1 MSGTMPEPSRPAP
14 APRWHDAPA
23 LLTCENLVAGYTRD
37 IDILRDISAKAWAGR
52 ISCVVG
58 PNGTGKSTLLKAL
71 FGFLKPRAGRVLMN
85 GSEITASPP
94 FRMLGL
100 GLAYLPQRPSLFPY
114 LTVESNLKL
123 GLWHARPK
131 KAVMAE
137 RLERAY
143 ERFPVVR
150 EKRSQPA
157 GQLSGG
163 QQRQVE
169 IARSLM
175 AEPSIYLIDEPTAG
189 VDPQTSEVIYEIV
202 RDLAHDLG
210 KAVLLVDQDIRAA
223 LAITDYVYVV
233 KTGAVFSEGAR
244 EDFGSDTDALV
255 ARWLYASGE

>member
-1 MSGTMPEPSRPAP
+1 MAETASAPQSGHWASAEP
-14 APRWHDAPA
+14 
-23 LLTCENLVAGYTRD
+23 LLSCENLVAGYTRD
-37 IDILRDISAKAWAGR
+37 INILRDLSAKVWAGR

-71 FGFLKPRAGRVLMN
+71 FGFLKPSSGRVTL
-85 GSEITASPP
+85 GGEDISGQPP
-94 FRMLGL
+94 FKMLGA

-131 KAVMAE
+131 KALLAE
-137 RLERAY
+137 KLERAY

-157 GQLSGG
+157 GELSGG

-175 AEPSIYLIDEPTAG
+175 TDPSVYLIDEPTAG
-189 VDPQTSEVIYEIV
+189 VDPQTSEIIYRIV
-202 RDLAHDLG
+202 RDLARDLG

-233 KTGAVFSEGAR
+233 KNGTVFSEGAR

>member
-1 MSGTMPEPSRPAP
+1 MAETASAPQSGHWASAEP
-14 APRWHDAPA
+14 
-23 LLTCENLVAGYTRD
+23 LLSCENLVAGYTRD
-37 IDILRDISAKAWAGR
+37 INILRDLSAKAWAGR
-52 ISCVVG
+52 ISCIVG

-71 FGFLKPRAGRVLMN
+71 FGFLKPSSGRVTL
-85 GSEITASPP
+85 GGEDISGQPP
-94 FRMLGL
+94 FKMLGA

-131 KAVMAE
+131 KALLAE
-137 RLERAY
+137 KLERAY
-143 ERFPVVR
+143 ERFPIIR

-157 GQLSGG
+157 GELSGG

-175 AEPSIYLIDEPTAG
+175 TDPSVYLIDEPTAG
-189 VDPQTSEVIYEIV
+189 VDPQTSEIIYRIV
-202 RDLAHDLG
+202 RDLARDLG

-233 KTGAVFSEGAR
+233 KNGTVFSQGAR

>member
-1 MSGTMPEPSRPAP
+1 MADRPLP

-23 LLTCENLVAGYTRD
+23 LLACESLVAGYTRD

-85 GSEITASPP
+85 GGEITASPP

-131 KAVMAE
+131 KAVLAE

-143 ERFPVVR
+143 ERFPVVL
-150 EKRSQPA
+150 EKRNQPA
-157 GQLSGG
+157 G
-163 QQRQVE
+163 
-169 IARSLM
+169 
-175 AEPSIYLIDEPTAG
+175 
-189 VDPQTSEVIYEIV
+189 
-202 RDLAHDLG
+202 
-210 KAVLLVDQDIRAA
+210 
-223 LAITDYVYVV
+223 
-233 KTGAVFSEGAR
+233 
-244 EDFGSDTDALV
+244 
-255 ARWLYASGE
+255 

>member
-1 MSGTMPEPSRPAP
+1 MAETASAPQSGHWASAEP
-14 APRWHDAPA
+14 
-23 LLTCENLVAGYTRD
+23 LLSCENLVAGYTRD
-37 IDILRDISAKAWAGR
+37 INILRDLSAKAWAGR

-71 FGFLKPRAGRVLMN
+71 FGFLKPSSGRVTL
-85 GSEITASPP
+85 GGEDISGQPP
-94 FRMLGL
+94 FKMLGA

-131 KAVMAE
+131 KALLAE
-137 RLERAY
+137 KLERAY
-143 ERFPVVR
+143 ERFPVIR

-157 GQLSGG
+157 GELSGG

-175 AEPSIYLIDEPTAG
+175 TDPSVYLIDEPTAG
-189 VDPQTSEVIYEIV
+189 VDPQTSEIIYRIV
-202 RDLAHDLG
+202 RDLARDLG

-233 KTGAVFSEGAR
+233 KNGTVFSQGAR

>member
-1 MSGTMPEPSRPAP
+1 MAETASAPQSGHWTAAEP
-14 APRWHDAPA
+14 
-23 LLTCENLVAGYTRD
+23 LLACENLVAGYTRD
-37 IDILRDISAKAWAGR
+37 INILRDLSAKAWAGR

-71 FGFLKPRAGRVLMN
+71 FGFLKPGSGRVTLD
-85 GSEITASPP
+85 GEDITGQPP
-94 FRMLGL
+94 FKMLGA

-123 GLWHARPK
+123 GLWHARPR
-131 KAVMAE
+131 KALLAE
-137 RLERAY
+137 KLERAY
-143 ERFPVVR
+143 ERFPIIR
-150 EKRSQPA
+150 EKRLQPA
-157 GQLSGG
+157 GELSGG

-175 AEPSIYLIDEPTAG
+175 ADPSVYLIDEPTAG
-189 VDPQTSEVIYEIV
+189 VDPQTSEIIYRIV
-202 RDLAHDLG
+202 HDLARDLG

-233 KTGAVFSEGAR
+233 KNGAVFSEGAR
-244 EDFGSDTDALV
+244 EDFGNDTDALV

>member
-1 MSGTMPEPSRPAP
+1 MAEAAP
-14 APRWHDAPA
+14 QTERWTEATP
-23 LLTCENLVAGYTRD
+23 LLACENLVAGYTRD
-37 IDILRDISAKAWAGR
+37 INILRDLSAKAWAGR

-71 FGFLKPRAGRVLMN
+71 FGFLKPGSGRVTL
-85 GSEITASPP
+85 GGEDITGQPP
-94 FRMLGL
+94 FKMLGA

-131 KAVMAE
+131 KAVLAE
-137 RLERAY
+137 KLERAY

-157 GQLSGG
+157 GELSGG

-175 AEPSIYLIDEPTAG
+175 TDPSVYLIDEPTAG
-189 VDPQTSEVIYEIV
+189 VDPQTSEIIYGIV
-202 RDLAHDLG
+202 RDLARDLG

-233 KTGAVFSEGAR
+233 KNGAVFSEGAR
-244 EDFGSDTDALV
+244 EDFGNDTDALV

>member
-1 MSGTMPEPSRPAP
+1 MAEAASAP
-14 APRWHDAPA
+14 QPGHWASAAP
-23 LLTCENLVAGYTRD
+23 LLSCRNLVAGYTRD
-37 IDILRDISAKAWAGR
+37 IDILRDLSAKAWAGR
-52 ISCVVG
+52 VSCVVG

-71 FGFLKPRAGRVLMN
+71 FGFLRPSG
-85 GSEITASPP
+85 GSVTLGGKDITGQPP
-94 FRMLGL
+94 FRMLAA
-100 GLAYLPQRPSLFPY
+100 GLAYLPQRPSLFPH

-123 GLWHARPK
+123 GLWHAKPK
-131 KAVMAE
+131 KAVLAE
-137 RLERAY
+137 KLEAAY
-143 ERFPVVR
+143 QRFPIIH
-150 EKRSQPA
+150 EKRAQPA

-175 AEPSIYLIDEPTAG
+175 TDPSVYLIDEPTAG
-189 VDPQTSEVIYEIV
+189 VDPQTSGLIYEIV
-202 RDLAHDLG
+202 RDLALDLG

-233 KTGAVFSEGAR
+233 KNGAVFSEGAR

>member
-1 MSGTMPEPSRPAP
+1 MAEAAP
-14 APRWHDAPA
+14 QTERWTEATP
-23 LLTCENLVAGYTRD
+23 LLACENLVAGYTRD
-37 IDILRDISAKAWAGR
+37 INILRDLSAKAWAGR

-71 FGFLKPRAGRVLMN
+71 FGFLKPGSGRVTL
-85 GSEITASPP
+85 GGEDITGQPP
-94 FRMLGL
+94 FKMLGA

-131 KAVMAE
+131 KAVLAE
-137 RLERAY
+137 KLERAY

-157 GQLSGG
+157 GELSGG

-175 AEPSIYLIDEPTAG
+175 TDPPVYLIDEPTAG
-189 VDPQTSEVIYEIV
+189 VDPQTSEIIYGIV
-202 RDLAHDLG
+202 RDLARDLG

-233 KTGAVFSEGAR
+233 KNGAVFSEGAR
-244 EDFGSDTDALV
+244 EDFGNDTDALV

>member
-1 MSGTMPEPSRPAP
+1 MAETASAPQSGHWTRAKP
-14 APRWHDAPA
+14 
-23 LLTCENLVAGYTRD
+23 LLACENLVAGYTRD
-37 IDILRDISAKAWAGR
+37 INILRDLSAKAWAGR

-71 FGFLKPRAGRVLMN
+71 FGFLKPSSGRVALD
-85 GSEITASPP
+85 GEDITGQPP
-94 FRMLGL
+94 FKMLGA

-123 GLWHARPK
+123 GLWHARPR
-131 KAVMAE
+131 KALLAE
-137 RLERAY
+137 KLERAY
-143 ERFPVVR
+143 ERFPIIR

-157 GQLSGG
+157 GELSGG

-175 AEPSIYLIDEPTAG
+175 TDPSVYLIDEPTAG
-189 VDPQTSEVIYEIV
+189 VDPQTSEIIYRIV
-202 RDLAHDLG
+202 HDLARDLG

-233 KTGAVFSEGAR
+233 KNGAVFSEGAR
-244 EDFGSDTDALV
+244 EDFGNDTDALV
-255 ARWLYASGE
+255 ARWLYTSGE

>member
-1 MSGTMPEPSRPAP
+1 MAEAAP
-14 APRWHDAPA
+14 QTERWTEATP
-23 LLTCENLVAGYTRD
+23 LLACENLVAGYTRD
-37 IDILRDISAKAWAGR
+37 INILRDLSAKAWAGR

-71 FGFLKPRAGRVLMN
+71 FGFLKPGSGRVTL
-85 GSEITASPP
+85 GGEDITGQPP
-94 FRMLGL
+94 FKMLGA

-131 KAVMAE
+131 KAVLAE
-137 RLERAY
+137 KLERAY

-150 EKRSQPA
+150 EKRSHPA
-157 GQLSGG
+157 GELSGG

-175 AEPSIYLIDEPTAG
+175 TDPSVYLIDEPTAG
-189 VDPQTSEVIYEIV
+189 VDPQTSEIIYGIV
-202 RDLAHDLG
+202 RDLARDLG

-233 KTGAVFSEGAR
+233 KNGAVFSEGAR
-244 EDFGSDTDALV
+244 EDFGNDTDALV

>member
-1 MSGTMPEPSRPAP
+1 MMAETASAPQSGHWTAAEP
-14 APRWHDAPA
+14 
-23 LLTCENLVAGYTRD
+23 LLACENLVAGYTRD
-37 IDILRDISAKAWAGR
+37 INILRDLSAKAWAGR

-71 FGFLKPRAGRVLMN
+71 FGFLKPSSGRVALD
-85 GSEITASPP
+85 GEDITGQPP
-94 FRMLGL
+94 FKMLGA

-123 GLWHARPK
+123 GLWHARPR
-131 KAVMAE
+131 KAVLAE
-137 RLERAY
+137 KLERAY

-157 GQLSGG
+157 GELSGG

-175 AEPSIYLIDEPTAG
+175 TDPSVYLIDEPTAG
-189 VDPQTSEVIYEIV
+189 VDPQTSEIIYEIV
-202 RDLAHDLG
+202 RDLARDLG

-233 KTGAVFSEGAR
+233 KNGAVFSEGAR

>member
-1 MSGTMPEPSRPAP
+1 MMTETASAPQSGHWTMAEP
-14 APRWHDAPA
+14 
-23 LLTCENLVAGYTRD
+23 LLACENLVAGYTRD
-37 IDILRDISAKAWAGR
+37 INILRDLSAKAWAGR

-71 FGFLKPRAGRVLMN
+71 FGFLKPSSGRVALD
-85 GSEITASPP
+85 GEDITGQPP
-94 FRMLGL
+94 FKMLGA

-123 GLWHARPK
+123 GLWHARPR
-131 KAVMAE
+131 KAVLAE
-137 RLERAY
+137 KLERAY

-157 GQLSGG
+157 GELSGG

-175 AEPSIYLIDEPTAG
+175 TDPSVYLIDEPTAG
-189 VDPQTSEVIYEIV
+189 VDPQTSEIIYEIV
-202 RDLAHDLG
+202 RDLARDLG

-233 KTGAVFSEGAR
+233 KNGAVFSEGAR

>member
-1 MSGTMPEPSRPAP
+1 MAETASAPQSGHWASAEP
-14 APRWHDAPA
+14 
-23 LLTCENLVAGYTRD
+23 LLSCENLVAGYTRD
-37 IDILRDISAKAWAGR
+37 INILRDLSAKAWAGR
-52 ISCVVG
+52 ISCIVG

-71 FGFLKPRAGRVLMN
+71 FGFLKPSSGRVTL
-85 GSEITASPP
+85 GGEDISGQPP
-94 FRMLGL
+94 FKMLGA

-131 KAVMAE
+131 KALLAE
-137 RLERAY
+137 KLERAY
-143 ERFPVVR
+143 ERFPIIR

-157 GQLSGG
+157 GELSGG

-175 AEPSIYLIDEPTAG
+175 TDPSVYLIDEPTAG
-189 VDPQTSEVIYEIV
+189 VDPQTSEIIYRIV
-202 RDLAHDLG
+202 RDLARDLG
-210 KAVLLVDQDIRAA
+210 KAVPLVDQDIRAA

-233 KTGAVFSEGAR
+233 KNGTVFSQGAR

>member
-1 MSGTMPEPSRPAP
+1 MAEPSSSD
-14 APRWHDAPA
+14 PRWTETPA
-23 LLTCENLVAGYTRD
+23 RLSCEKLVAGYTRD
-37 IDILRDISAKAWAGR
+37 IDILRDISAKAWPVR

-71 FGFLKPRAGRVLMN
+71 FGFLKPSAGSVRL
-85 GSEITASPP
+85 GDADITGSPP
-94 FRMLGL
+94 FRMLGH
-100 GLAYLPQRPSLFPY
+100 GLAYLPQRPSLFPH

-131 KAVMAE
+131 KAVLKE
-137 RLERAY
+137 KLESAF
-143 ERFPVVR
+143 ERFPIIR
-150 EKRSQPA
+150 EKRAQQA
-157 GQLSGG
+157 GELSGG

-175 AEPSIYLIDEPTAG
+175 TDPSVYLIDEPTAG
-189 VDPQTSEVIYEIV
+189 VDPQTSETIYEIV
-202 RDLAHDLG
+202 RGLARDLG

-233 KTGAVFSEGAR
+233 KNGTVFSEGAR
-244 EDFGSDTDALV
+244 EDFGKDTDALV

>member
-1 MSGTMPEPSRPAP
+1 MMAETASAPQSGHWTMAEP
-14 APRWHDAPA
+14 
-23 LLTCENLVAGYTRD
+23 LLACENLVAGYTRD
-37 IDILRDISAKAWAGR
+37 INILRDLSAKAWAGR

-71 FGFLKPRAGRVLMN
+71 FGFLKPSSGRVALD
-85 GSEITASPP
+85 GEDITGQPP
-94 FRMLGL
+94 FKMLGA

-123 GLWHARPK
+123 GLWHARPR
-131 KAVMAE
+131 KAVLTE
-137 RLERAY
+137 KLERAY

-157 GQLSGG
+157 GELSGG

-175 AEPSIYLIDEPTAG
+175 TDPSVYLIDEPTAG
-189 VDPQTSEVIYEIV
+189 VDPQTSEIIYEIV
-202 RDLAHDLG
+202 RDLARDLG

-233 KTGAVFSEGAR
+233 KNGAVFSEGAR